1 MKVIKVA
8 LTGGIA
14 CGKSL
19 VSRSLKS
26 MGIALIDL
34 DKISREVSAPNTQ
47 GLKELVSQFGG
58 SILLPDQSLNREALR
73 KILFKNSENQKIIEH
88 ILHPKILEKMQMDIQ
103 KLNQRLVIVEV
114 PLLIEKNLSS
124 LFDRAIVVNSTK
136 QNQLKRLIKRDHID
150 QKLAEKILSVQASPE
165 QRLNLAKQLPTDII
179 DNNSD
184 IIEVEKKAHDLGK
197 KLLNL

>member
-19 VSRSLKS
+19 VSGLLKS

-34 DKISREVSAPNTQ
+34 DKISKEISAPNTQ
-47 GLKELVSQFGG
+47 GLKELVDKFGP
-58 SILLPDQSLNREALR
+58 SILMPDQSLNREMLR
-73 KILFKNSENQKIIEH
+73 QILFESPENQQIIEG
-88 ILHPKILEKMQMDIQ
+88 ILHPKILEKMKMDIQ
-103 KLNQRLVIVEV
+103 NLNQRLVVVEV
-114 PLLIEKNLSS
+114 PLLVEKNLSS

-150 QKLAEKILSVQASPE
+150 QKLAQKILSVQASPE
-165 QRLNLAKQLPTDII
+165 QRLNLSKQLPTDII
-179 DNNSD
+179 DNNSE
-184 IIEVEKKAHDLGK
+184 IIEIEQKVQKLGK

>member
-184 IIEVEKKAHDLGK
+184 IIEVEQKAHDLGK